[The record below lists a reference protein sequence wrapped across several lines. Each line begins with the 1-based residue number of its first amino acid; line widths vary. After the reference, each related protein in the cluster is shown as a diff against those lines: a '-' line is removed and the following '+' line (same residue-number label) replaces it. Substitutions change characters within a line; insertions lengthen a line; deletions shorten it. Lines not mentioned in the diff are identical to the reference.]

1 MQLWND
7 TSVKLLLFNRDRTK
21 REATSSNVLLPNKMG
36 FTYAEEHY
44 EIELNNPQPIL
55 HPSAEVLT
63 FRNGSVQQWLGAHPD
78 CFLTGTVTSHPG
90 VASFSFCDKI
100 VSNIRY
106 FFVWLT

>member
-1 MQLWND
+1 MDMQLWND
-7 TSVKLLLFNRDRTK
+7 TSVKLLLFYRDRSK
-21 REATSSNVLLPNKMG
+21 REATSSNVLLPIKMG

-78 CFLTGTVTSHPG
+78 CFLAGTVTSHPG
-90 VASFSFCDKI
+90 VASLSFCDKI

-106 FFVWLT
+106 FLFG